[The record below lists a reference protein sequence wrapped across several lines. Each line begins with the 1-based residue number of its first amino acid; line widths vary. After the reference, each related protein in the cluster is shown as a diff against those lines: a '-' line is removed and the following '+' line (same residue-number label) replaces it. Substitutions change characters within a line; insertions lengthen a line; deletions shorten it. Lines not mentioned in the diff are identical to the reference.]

1 MLQLIAMAL
10 VLRASTSTAYP
21 NPIGDYSGSST
32 CLLYSTYF
40 NIFDLIRFE
49 ESFLFSLN
57 AVSKEFC

>member
-21 NPIGDYSGSST
+21 NPIGDYSGSSK
-32 CLLYSTYF
+32 CLLYTYF
-40 NIFDLIRFE
+40 SIFDLKGFE

-57 AVSKEFC
+57 ADSKEFY